1 MPVLLLSPLV
11 PVLLVLPPVPL
22 LPPPLD
28 GGPVPVVVVGTSVL
42 LLEVEL
48 EVELLLESVL
58 LVEGGAGGPMHGPPA
73 VTHGAE
79 PSA

>member
-1 MPVLLLSPLV
+1 VLLLS
-11 PVLLVLPPVPL
+11 PPVPL

-48 EVELLLESVL
+48 EVEMLLDESVL
-58 LVEGGAGGPMHGPPA
+58 LVEGGLGGPMHGVA
-73 VTHGAE
+73 SVTHGAS

>member
-1 MPVLLLSPLV
+1 
-11 PVLLVLPPVPL
+11 
-22 LPPPLD
+22 
-28 GGPVPVVVVGTSVL
+28 VVGTSVL

-48 EVELLLESVL
+48 EVEMLLDESVL
-58 LVEGGAGGPMHGPPA
+58 LVEGGPGGPMHGPPA